1 MEKHNMLSINQLNA
15 QIKLTEIW
23 KAVKDE
29 DHPFKIN
36 LPKLNADERITRGQA
51 DGYIKIEARSNITK
65 KLSLMTVLRLGIW
78 LHTL

>member
-1 MEKHNMLSINQLNA
+1 MQLTK
-15 QIKLTEIW
+15 IK

-51 DGYIKIEARSNITK
+51 NGYIKIEARSNITK
-65 KLSLMTVLRLGIW
+65 NF
-78 LHTL
+78 H

>member
-1 MEKHNMLSINQLNA
+1 MTD
-15 QIKLTEIW
+15 LTEIW

-51 DGYIKIEARSNITK
+51 NGYIKIEARSNITK
-65 KLSLMTVLRLGIW
+65 NF
-78 LHTL
+78 H